1 MWKLINQLLDR
12 FQIRIWKVIVNQYK
26 MKTQFFFLFLF
37 WLCVCVK
44 SFGLL
49 VTKINNKKTSKIF
62 QFRPTKEE
70 KFKLMTPWFIRV
82 FFFGSL
88 FLMFNLLRVIFFYN
102 KVLSPTFSEKV
113 CMGRIGQ
120 VESNIFNQP
129 ANDKLEKFQSAAN
142 PPIYKSSGSVEN
154 LNGFNLAG

>member
-1 MWKLINQLLDR
+1 MKLCKPWILKFLSWGFAENDSVMTHDLWLVQHYMQTYISRLYVCVYIYIYIYIWLLLMWKLINQLPDR
-12 FQIRIWKVIVNQYK
+12 FQIRIWKVTVNQYK
-26 MKTQFFFLFLF
+26 MKSQFFFLFLF

-82 FFFGSL
+82 FFF
-88 FLMFNLLRVIFFYN
+88 FFW
-102 KVLSPTFSEKV
+102 
-113 CMGRIGQ
+113 
-120 VESNIFNQP
+120 
-129 ANDKLEKFQSAAN
+129 
-142 PPIYKSSGSVEN
+142 
-154 LNGFNLAG
+154 

>member
-82 FFFGSL
+82 FFFW
-88 FLMFNLLRVIFFYN
+88 
-102 KVLSPTFSEKV
+102 
-113 CMGRIGQ
+113 
-120 VESNIFNQP
+120 
-129 ANDKLEKFQSAAN
+129 
-142 PPIYKSSGSVEN
+142 
-154 LNGFNLAG
+154 

>member
-26 MKTQFFFLFLF
+26 MKGQFFFLFLF

-62 QFRPTKEE
+62 QFRPKEE

-82 FFFGSL
+82 FFFL
-88 FLMFNLLRVIFFYN
+88 VVYFLCSIF
-102 KVLSPTFSEKV
+102 
-113 CMGRIGQ
+113 
-120 VESNIFNQP
+120 
-129 ANDKLEKFQSAAN
+129 
-142 PPIYKSSGSVEN
+142 
-154 LNGFNLAG
+154 